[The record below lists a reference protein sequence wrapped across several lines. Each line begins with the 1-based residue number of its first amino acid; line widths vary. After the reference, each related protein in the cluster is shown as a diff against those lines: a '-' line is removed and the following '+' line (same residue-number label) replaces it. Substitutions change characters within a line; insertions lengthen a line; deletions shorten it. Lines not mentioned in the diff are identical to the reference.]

1 MKIIFIL
8 LLFFPFTYT
17 QTISNDRIE
26 EIINLL
32 IANSPGISNHIN
44 ADELQI
50 ANRFGIEYEGIKNKF
65 LIANDILKEFA
76 NDLLNE
82 KIKYEYKLEG
92 LEDNFS
98 LLIIT
103 IPTLNLK
110 REYFLKDSFLVTS
123 AYYHSRTWKTI
134 ATDYFQFFVSDETL
148 FNDYSINLLEKFIDR
163 MSGILSFTETELNQ
177 IKEKE
182 IFYFLC
188 KDEEE
193 IKKVTGFATRGIF
206 ILAQDYVI
214 TTYNTHY
221 HELLHF
227 LVNYKL
233 RKLPLY
239 THPFLQEGFAVAF
252 GGRGGLDAH
261 TIFEMGVFLIKSGFA
276 NYKELLSKLDFQ
288 KTDASISYPISGLYT
303 EFLIKNIGID
313 NYIKLF
319 KKYFGTSE
327 KVLSENITE
336 EDLLSDDK
344 WNLFIDSLSSQNP
357 VVIKTELSVS
367 DYKLIT
373 KQNDFEVYENE
384 RDYLF
389 RVKDTLLISTPTIIS
404 NFKSKIFSQHFSSRK
419 YNSEKYLI
427 IANQNEISVYNLFSN
442 NLIGKYIASFSLP
455 PNTVPYK
462 DGFYEFVIKK
472 DLFDEELLKPNFM
485 FWMKML
491 KETILIIK

>member
-1 MKIIFIL
+1 MKIIFL
-8 LLFFPFTYT
+8 LILFFPFTYT

-32 IANSPGISNHIN
+32 ITNSPDISNYIN

-65 LIANDILKEFA
+65 LIANEIPKDFT
-76 NDLLNE
+76 NDLLAG
-82 KIKYEYKLEG
+82 KIKYEYRLEN
-92 LEDNFS
+92 LEENFS
-98 LLIIT
+98 SLTIT
-103 IPTLNLK
+103 FPTLILK

-123 AYYHSRTWKTI
+123 TYYHSRNWKTI
-134 ATDYFQFFVSDETL
+134 TTDHFQFFVSDETL
-148 FNDYSINLLEKFIDR
+148 FNDYSINLLESFINR
-163 MSGILSFTETELNQ
+163 MTKILFFTEAERNQ
-177 IKEKE
+177 LKENK

-188 KDEEE
+188 RDEEE
-193 IKKVTGFATRGIF
+193 IQKVTGFATRGIF

-214 TTYNTHY
+214 TTYNTHF

-227 LVNYKL
+227 LINFKL

-252 GGRGGLDAH
+252 GGRGGLEAH
-261 TIFEMGVFLIKSGFA
+261 TISEMGVFLIKSGFA
-276 NYKELLSKLDFQ
+276 NYIELLNKLDFQ

-313 NYIKLF
+313 NYIKLY
-319 KKYFGTSE
+319 KKYSGTSE
-327 KVLSENITE
+327 KILSEKINE

-344 WNLFIDSLSSQNP
+344 WHLFIDSLSSQNP

-367 DYKLIT
+367 DYKLMT
-373 KQNDFEVYENE
+373 KQNEFEVYESKK
-384 RDYLF
+384 DYLF
-389 RVKDTLLISTPTIIS
+389 RVKDTLLISTPTILS
-404 NFKSKIFSQHFSSRK
+404 NFKSKIFSQHFPNRK

-442 NLIGKYIASFSLP
+442 NLIGKYVASFTLP
-455 PNTVPYK
+455 PKTVPNK

-472 DLFDEELLKPNFM
+472 DLFDENTLGVFN
-485 FWMKML
+485 
-491 KETILIIK
+491 

>member
-1 MKIIFIL
+1 MKIIFLL
-8 LLFFPFTYT
+8 LLFFPFSYT
-17 QTISNDRIE
+17 QIISNDRIE

-32 IANSPGISNHIN
+32 ITNSPGISNYIY

-50 ANRFGIEYEGIKNKF
+50 VNRFGIEYEGIENKF
-65 LIANDILKEFA
+65 LIANDIPNEFT
-76 NDLLNE
+76 NDLLDGI
-82 KIKYEYKLEG
+82 IKYEYRLKN

-98 LLIIT
+98 SLTIT

-110 REYFLKDSFLVTS
+110 REYFLQDSFLVTS
-123 AYYHSRTWKTI
+123 AYYHSPNWKTI
-134 ATDYFQFFVSDETL
+134 TTDYFKFVISDESL
-148 FNDYSINLLEKFIDR
+148 FNEYSINLLEIFINR
-163 MSGILSFTETELNQ
+163 MSEILSFTESERIQL
-177 IKEKE
+177 KEKK

-193 IKKVTGFATRGIF
+193 IQKVTGFATRGIF
-206 ILAQDYVI
+206 ILVQDYII

-227 LVNYKL
+227 LINYKL

-252 GGRGGLDAH
+252 GGRGGLEAH
-261 TIFEMGVFLIKSGFA
+261 TISEMGVFLIKSGFA

-313 NYIKLF
+313 NYLKLYR
-319 KKYFGTSE
+319 KYSGSSE
-327 KVLSENITE
+327 QVLSEKINA
-336 EDLLSDDK
+336 EDLLSDYK

-357 VVIKTELSVS
+357 VMIKTELSVS
-367 DYKLIT
+367 DYKLLI

-384 RDYLF
+384 KDYLF
-389 RVKDTLLISTPTIIS
+389 RVKDTLLISTPTILS
-404 NFKSKIFSQHFSSRK
+404 NFKSKIFNQNFPNRK

-427 IANQNEISVYNLFSN
+427 IANPNEISVYNLFSN
-442 NLIGKYIASFSLP
+442 NLIAKFVASFSLP
-455 PNTVPYK
+455 LKTVPYK
-462 DGFYEFVIKK
+462 DGFYEFVIKR
-472 DLFDEELLKPNFM
+472 DLFDEKLLKPNFM
-485 FWMKML
+485 F
-491 KETILIIK
+491 

>member
-1 MKIIFIL
+1 MKIIFFL
-8 LLFFPFTYT
+8 LLFIPFSYT
-17 QTISNDRIE
+17 QI
-26 EIINLL
+26 
-32 IANSPGISNHIN
+32 ISNHRIDKIITMLITNSPDLSNYIN

-50 ANRFGIEYEGIKNKF
+50 TNRFGIEYEGIENKF
-65 LIANDILKEFA
+65 LIANEIPKDLS
-76 NDLLNE
+76 NDLLNG
-82 KIKYEYKLEG
+82 KNKYEYNLES
-92 LEDNFS
+92 LMDNFS
-98 LLIIT
+98 LLTIT

-110 REYFLKDSFLVTS
+110 REYFLKDPFLVTS

-134 ATDYFQFFVSDETL
+134 TTDYFKFFVSDETL
-148 FNDYSINLLEKFIDR
+148 FNDYSINLLENCINR
-163 MSGILSFTETELNQ
+163 MSEILSFTVEERNKL
-177 IKEKE
+177 KENK

-193 IKKVTGFATRGIF
+193 IQKVTGFATRGIF

-227 LVNYKL
+227 LINYKL
-233 RKLPLY
+233 RKLLLY

-252 GGRGGLDAH
+252 GGRGGLEAH
-261 TIFEMGVFLIKSGFA
+261 TISEMGVFLIKAGFT
-276 NYKELLSKLDFQ
+276 NYKELLSKLDIQ

-313 NYIKLF
+313 NYLKLYR
-319 KKYFGTSE
+319 KYSGTSE
-327 KVLSENITE
+327 KVLSEKINE
-336 EDLLSDDK
+336 EDLLSEGK

-367 DYKLIT
+367 DYKIIT

-384 RDYLF
+384 KDYLF
-389 RVKDTLLISTPTIIS
+389 RMRDTLLISTPTIIS
-404 NFKSKIFSQHFSSRK
+404 NFKSKIFSQHFPNRK

-442 NLIGKYIASFSLP
+442 NLIGKYVASFSLP
-455 PNTVPYK
+455 PKTVPHK
-462 DGFYEFVIKK
+462 DRFYEFVIKR
-472 DLFDEELLKPNFM
+472 DLFDEKLLKPNFM
-485 FWMKML
+485 F
-491 KETILIIK
+491 

>member
-17 QTISNDRIE
+17 LTNSNERVDKIITLLITNSPDISNY
-26 EIINLL
+26 
-32 IANSPGISNHIN
+32 IN

-65 LIANDILKEFA
+65 LIANDIPKEFA
-76 NDLLNE
+76 NDLLNG

-98 LLIIT
+98 LLTIA

-123 AYYHSRTWKTI
+123 AYYHSRNWKTI
-134 ATDYFQFFVSDETL
+134 STNYFQFFVSDETL
-148 FNDYSINLLEKFIDR
+148 FNNYSINLLEDFIIR
-163 MSGILSFTETELNQ
+163 MTEILSFTETELNQ
-177 IKEKE
+177 IKANK

-206 ILAQDYVI
+206 IIAQDYVI

-227 LVNYKL
+227 LINYKL

-239 THPFLQEGFAVAF
+239 THPFVQEGFAVAF

-261 TIFEMGVFLIKSGFA
+261 TISEMGVFLIKSGFA
-276 NYKELLSKLDFQ
+276 NYKELLGKLDFQ

-303 EFLIKNIGID
+303 NFLIKNIGIE
-313 NYIKLF
+313 NYLKLYR
-319 KKYFGTSE
+319 KYSGTSE
-327 KVLSENITE
+327 KVLSEKINE
-336 EDLLSDDK
+336 KDLLSENK
-344 WNLFIDSLSSQNP
+344 WNLYIDSISTRNP
-357 VVIKTELSVS
+357 VKIKEELSVS
-367 DYKLIT
+367 DYELIT
-373 KQNDFEVYENE
+373 KQNDFEVYQGKK
-384 RDYLF
+384 DYLS
-389 RVKDTLLISTPTIIS
+389 RVRDTLLISTPTILS
-404 NFKSKIFSQHFSSRK
+404 NYKSKIFSQHFPTRK

-427 IANQNEISVYNLFSN
+427 IASQNEISVYNLFSN
-442 NLIGKYIASFSLP
+442 NLIGKYVASFSIRP
-455 PNTVPYK
+455 RTVTYK
-462 DGFYEFVIKK
+462 DGFYEFVISK
-472 DLFDEELLKPNFM
+472 DLFDEELMELNFM
-485 FWMKML
+485 F
-491 KETILIIK
+491 